1 MSLRR
6 GDIESQKA
14 RELAEGYREEIST
27 DVPNIIILRRRKLL
41 NDDGNESEMNIS
53 TQLDDF
59 VCECTDCFDD

>member
-41 NDDGNESEMNIS
+41 NDDGNGSEMNIS

>member
-41 NDDGNESEMNIS
+41 NDDSNGSEMNIS